1 MKKMTAVLG
10 ILAGALAA
18 ASCARKEKTE
28 AATATRALETAA
40 VVRQTAANRVEVE
53 GVVVGRLEAVLSSRL
68 AARVAEVSAVPGQN
82 VRAGAV
88 LVRLDEG
95 ETAGALE
102 GARASL
108 EAARASLELARK
120 NRGRFEKLAERGAA
134 ATVEL
139 DRARQ
144 DEASAAAGVASAEA
158 ARRRAEADRAQAVL
172 AAPFDAVVVEKMV
185 SPGDLAGP
193 GRPLVRLAS
202 LSGRRVEAAPGEAEA
217 AALSPGQAID
227 VEVAGR
233 AVTGRIAE
241 IVGAVD
247 PATRRRTVRVDL
259 PSFAEAS
266 AGEPS
271 DFEPAVGSFAR
282 VFLPGTATPRLLVP
296 EKAVVSRGGLE
307 IAWAVSSDGRVALR
321 YVRTGVRAG
330 GSVEVRS
337 GLEAGEKVVVNPPAD
352 LEAGTR
358 VSS

>member
-1 MKKMTAVLG
+1 MKKMTAVLV
-10 ILAGALAA
+10 AALAA

-28 AATATRALETAA
+28 TVAATRALETAA
-40 VVRQTAANRVEVE
+40 VVQQTSAGRVEVE
-53 GVVVGRLEAVLSSRL
+53 GVVVGKIEAVLSSRL
-68 AARVAEVSAVPGQN
+68 AARVAEVAAVPGQS
-82 VRAGAV
+82 VRAGTV
-88 LVRLDEG
+88 LVRLDAE

-102 GARASL
+102 GARASV

-134 ATVEL
+134 AAVEL

-144 DEASAAAGVASAEA
+144 DEASAAAAVASAEA
-158 ARRRAEADRAQAVL
+158 ARSRAETDRAQAVL

-185 SPGDLAGP
+185 SPGDLAAP

-202 LSGRRVEAAPGEAEA
+202 QSGRRVEAAPGEEEA
-217 AALSPGQAID
+217 AALAPGQAIE
-227 VEVAGR
+227 VEIAGR
-233 AVTGRIAE
+233 AVTGRLAE

-247 PATRRRTVRVDL
+247 PGTRRRTVRVDL
-259 PSFAEAS
+259 PS
-266 AGEPS
+266 
-271 DFEPAVGSFAR
+271 DLEPAVGSFAR
-282 VFLPGTATPRLLVP
+282 VFLPGPSAARLLVP

-321 YVRTGVRAG
+321 YVRTGLRTG

-337 GLEAGEKVVVNPPAD
+337 GLEAGERVVVNPPAD

>member
-18 ASCARKEKTE
+18 ASCAKKERTE

-40 VVRQTAANRVEVE
+40 VVQKTAASRVEVE
-53 GVVVGRLEAVLSSRL
+53 GVVVGKLEAVLSSRL

-82 VRAGAV
+82 VRGGAV
-88 LVRLDEG
+88 LVRLDAG

-134 ATVEL
+134 AAVEL

-144 DEASAAAGVASAEA
+144 DEASAAAAVASAEA
-158 ARRRAEADRAQAVL
+158 ARRRAETDRAQAVL

-185 SPGDLAGP
+185 SPGDLAAP
-193 GRPLVRLAS
+193 GRPLVRVAS

-233 AVTGRIAE
+233 AVTGRLAE

-259 PSFAEAS
+259 P
-266 AGEPS
+266 AG
-271 DFEPAVGSFAR
+271 FEPAVGSFAR
-282 VFLPGTATPRLLVP
+282 VFLPGPSAPRLLVP
-296 EKAVVSRGGLE
+296 ERAVVSRGGLE

-330 GSVEVRS
+330 GSIEVRS

>member
-10 ILAGALAA
+10 ILIGALAA
-18 ASCARKEKTE
+18 ASATSCAKKEKTE
-28 AATATRALETAA
+28 TAAVTRALETAA
-40 VVRQTAANRVEVE
+40 VVQQTAASRVEVE

-68 AARVAEVSAVPGQN
+68 AARVAEVAAGPGQS
-82 VRAGAV
+82 VRAGKV
-88 LVRLDEG
+88 LVRLDER

-102 GARASL
+102 GARASV

-134 ATVEL
+134 AAVEL

-144 DEASAAAGVASAEA
+144 DEASAAAAVASAEA
-158 ARRRAEADRAQAVL
+158 VRRRAETDRAQAVL

-185 SPGDLAGP
+185 SPGDLAEP

-227 VEVAGR
+227 LEVAGR
-233 AVTGRIAE
+233 AVTGRLAE

-247 PATRRRTVRVDL
+247 PATRRRAVRVDL
-259 PSFAEAS
+259 PE
-266 AGEPS
+266 G
-271 DFEPAVGSFAR
+271 FEPAVGSFAR
-282 VFLPGTATPRLLVP
+282 VFLPGPSVPRLLVP

-337 GLEAGEKVVVNPPAD
+337 GLDAGEKVVVNPPPD
-352 LEAGTR
+352 LESGTR

>member
-1 MKKMTAVLG
+1 MKRMMVVLV
-10 ILAGALAA
+10 AALAA
-18 ASCARKEKTE
+18 ASCAKKEKTE
-28 AATATRALETAA
+28 TASATRALETAA
-40 VVRQTAANRVEVE
+40 VVQQTAAGRIEVE

-68 AARVAEVSAVPGQN
+68 AARVAEVAAVPGQN
-82 VRAGAV
+82 VRAGTV

-108 EAARASLELARK
+108 DAARALLELARK

-134 ATVEL
+134 AAVEL

-144 DEASAAAGVASAEA
+144 DEASAAAAVASAEA
-158 ARRRAEADRAQAVL
+158 ARRRAETDRAQAVL
-172 AAPFDAVVVEKMV
+172 TAPFDAVVVEKMV
-185 SPGDLAGP
+185 SPGDLAAP

-202 LSGRRVEAAPGEAEA
+202 QSGRRVEAAPGEAEA
-217 AALSPGQAID
+217 AALSPGQAIE
-227 VEVAGR
+227 VEIAGR
-233 AVTGRIAE
+233 AVTGRLAE
-241 IVGAVD
+241 VVGAVD

-259 PSFAEAS
+259 PS
-266 AGEPS
+266 
-271 DFEPAVGSFAR
+271 DLEPAVGSFAR
-282 VFLPGTATPRLLVP
+282 VFLPGPSAPRLLVP

-321 YVRTGVRAG
+321 YVRTGLRTG

-337 GLEAGEKVVVNPPAD
+337 GLEAGERVVVNPPAD